1 VIATV
6 PRRTGRLG
14 FALDEL
20 RKIPAFVRR
29 DFLTAWSYRV
39 AFVSDFVNLAGQ
51 ILLFYFVGKMIDPSA
66 LPTFAGTQVTYLEF
80 AAIGIALGVFIQLAL
95 DRVSTAL
102 RGEQLM
108 GTLESLLV
116 TPTAPATLQLGS
128 VAFDLVYVPLR
139 TAAFLVAVA
148 LIFGLHFELSGL
160 LPALALLVVFIPFVW
175 GLGVASAAAIMT
187 FRRGGGVM
195 GIGVVAL
202 GLLSGIYFPLT
213 LLPGWLQKIAELNPV
228 AHAINGMRDAL
239 LGGAGW
245 AEIAPDLLLLAPLSV
260 ASLALGLYLFRRAVG
275 RERRL
280 GTLGLY

>member
-1 VIATV
+1 VIAAV
-6 PRRTGRLG
+6 PRRTSRLG

-80 AAIGIALGVFIQLAL
+80 AAVGIAIGVFMQLAL

-116 TPTAPATLQLGS
+116 TPTAPATIQLGS
-128 VAFDLVYVPLR
+128 VAFDLVYIPLR
-139 TAAFLVAVA
+139 TAAFLIAVA

-213 LLPGWLQKIAELNPV
+213 LLPNWLQKLADLNPV

-245 AEIAPDLLLLAPLSV
+245 ADIAPDLLLLAPLSV
-260 ASLALGLYLFRRAVG
+260 ASLAVGLYLFRRAVG

>member
-1 VIATV
+1 VIATA
-6 PRRTGRLG
+6 PRRPGRFT
-14 FALDEL
+14 FALGEL

-39 AFVSDFVNLAGQ
+39 AFVSDIVNLAGQ

-66 LPTFAGTQVTYLEF
+66 LPTFEGTQVTYLEF

-116 TPTAPATLQLGS
+116 TPTAPATIQLGS
-128 VAFDLVYVPLR
+128 VAFDLVYIPLR

-148 LIFGLHFELSGL
+148 LIFGLHFDVGGL
-160 LPALALLVVFIPFVW
+160 VPAMTLLIVFIPFVW

-195 GIGVVAL
+195 GIGVVGL
-202 GLLSGIYFPLT
+202 GLLSGIYFPLQ
-213 LLPGWLQKIAELNPV
+213 LLPGWLQAIAELNPV
-228 AHAINGMRDAL
+228 AIAIEGMRNAL

-245 AEIAPDLLLLAPLSV
+245 SEIGPDVLLMLPLSA
-260 ASLALGLYLFRRAVG
+260 ASLAGGLYLFRRAVG

>member
-1 VIATV
+1 VIATA
-6 PRRTGRLG
+6 PRRPGRFT
-14 FALDEL
+14 FALGEL

-39 AFVSDFVNLAGQ
+39 AFVSDIVNLAGQ

-66 LPTFAGTQVTYLEF
+66 LPTFEGTQVTYLEF

-116 TPTAPATLQLGS
+116 TPTAPATIQLGS
-128 VAFDLVYVPLR
+128 VAFDLVYIPLR

-148 LIFGLHFELSGL
+148 LIFGLHFDVGGL
-160 LPALALLVVFIPFVW
+160 VPAMTLLIVFIPFVW

-195 GIGVVAL
+195 GIGVVGL
-202 GLLSGIYFPLT
+202 GLLSGIYFPLQ
-213 LLPGWLQKIAELNPV
+213 LLPGWLQAIAELNPV
-228 AHAINGMRDAL
+228 AIAIEGMRNAL

-245 AEIAPDLLLLAPLSV
+245 SAIGPDVLLMLPLSA
-260 ASLALGLYLFRRAVG
+260 ASLAGGLYLFRRAVG